1 MAEAISKDPFAR
13 LAERQ
18 SWITPNAE
26 QAVQGAVN
34 KAVDSLGGDPLR
46 HFLYGDWLHAPLHAM
61 LTDVPVGAWTASVAF
76 DAAGALTGN
85 SGLDKAADA
94 TVVVGLVGAA
104 GAAVTGLNDWSGVD
118 DPAVRKIGAVH
129 GLLNVV
135 ATGLFV
141 ASCVARCRKSRS
153 NGRALAALGYLVV
166 SASAHLGGN
175 LVYEHGMNVAAVP
188 RADAQG

>member
-1 MAEAISKDPFAR
+1 MAEAISKDPIAR

-18 SWITPNAE
+18 TWITPSAE

-104 GAAVTGLNDWSGVD
+104 GAAVTGLND
-118 DPAVRKIGAVH
+118 
-129 GLLNVV
+129 
-135 ATGLFV
+135 
-141 ASCVARCRKSRS
+141 
-153 NGRALAALGYLVV
+153 
-166 SASAHLGGN
+166 
-175 LVYEHGMNVAAVP
+175 
-188 RADAQG
+188 